1 MNTPKH
7 MTDEDISNLVELGLL
22 PAKMIPEH
30 PMAKKLYRDFRAG
43 SKTMSKDEAY
53 HIGSEL
59 DRLQARVAELEGAG
73 ASLVAQVLSARESLG
88 KQPKQYVQI
97 RPATSEE
104 PADHIERSW
113 PYEDEE

>member
-30 PMAKKLYRDFRAG
+30 PMAKKLYRDFKAG

-73 ASLVAQVLSARESLG
+73 ASLVRQVLSARESLSS
-88 KQPKQYVQI
+88 PKQYVQI
-97 RPATSEE
+97 RGATSDE
-104 PADHIERSW
+104 PADHIERNW
-113 PYEDEE
+113 PYEDEA